1 MTLKQSEVD
10 FIINKLD
17 KGKEYIEKK
26 DWRSITEDLDGLEL
40 EIGYADSNFDRI
52 NDIGRYIEHLIDK
65 IVDDEGND
73 DVLEIEAE

>member
-73 DVLEIEAE
+73 EVLEIEAE